1 MTLNPIVLNPIE
13 KQEYERFVFSRI
25 SSLKKG
31 RIYYFRHFFHPLGRS
46 TPPRLARKFYED
58 IINGRYRK
66 YNLNL
71 VSKYLRDGF
80 YLKKG

>member
-1 MTLNPIVLNPIE
+1 MKLNSIE
-13 KQEYERFVFSRI
+13 QFEYQVYVVEKI
-25 SSLKKG
+25 SSLKKDDK
-31 RIYYFRHFFHPLGRS
+31 IYRFKDFFHPLGRS

-66 YNLNL
+66 YNLIL
-71 VSKYLRDGF
+71 VSKHLRDGF